1 MSFRRS
7 IGQLRPALKSKQNL
21 VEKVQVIREASDKDV
36 DFVMKS
42 ISGNIAEAV
51 YEAWAY
57 IVAKKSG
64 AKTLPTI
71 KDVQSS
77 MSDSEFDSIGK
88 KWIENSNSLWSSP
101 SCIFE
106 SRFPSVTCSET

>member
-1 MSFRRS
+1 MSLRRS
-7 IGQLRPALKSKQNL
+7 IEQLRPVRKPKQNL

-88 KWIENSNSLWSSP
+88 KWIEN
-101 SCIFE
+101 F
-106 SRFPSVTCSET
+106 

>member
-1 MSFRRS
+1 MEKLMSLRRS
-7 IGQLRPALKSKQNL
+7 MSQLRPARTQKVNL
-21 VEKVQVIREASDKDV
+21 QEKVQIIREASDKDV

-64 AKTLPTI
+64 NKTLPTI

-77 MSDSEFDSIGK
+77 MSESEFDDTGK
-88 KWIENSNSLWSSP
+88 KWINNFL
-101 SCIFE
+101 IKA
-106 SRFPSVTCSET
+106 